1 MIRRAFANGTAA
13 RQKAP
18 LLAASPVQMLAATSG
33 RSTYRMVS
41 YSPKL
46 AYTASCPA
54 S

>member
-33 RSTYRMVS
+33 RTYRMVS
-41 YSPKL
+41 YSSKP
-46 AYTASCPA
+46 AYTASGPA